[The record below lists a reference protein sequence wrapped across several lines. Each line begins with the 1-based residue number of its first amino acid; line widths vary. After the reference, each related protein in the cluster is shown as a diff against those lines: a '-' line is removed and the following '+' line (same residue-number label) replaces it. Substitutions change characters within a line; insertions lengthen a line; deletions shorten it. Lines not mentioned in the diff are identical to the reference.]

1 MKKKQFVIR
10 LKSLPYGSQT
20 PKYLKS
26 LQSKRIIST
35 RWIDNAR
42 GFASMEE
49 AQALI
54 EKISIQLPR
63 LDLLVEDRDVFNGIE
78 IGDEVLVESY
88 LGDDSS
94 KAIVMKFDAPVGK
107 KVWVRVKFLSDGRE
121 EMHLLTRISKE
132 VK

>member
-10 LKSLPYGSQT
+10 LKPLPYGSQT

-35 RWIDNAR
+35 RLIDNAR
-42 GFASMEE
+42 GFASIEE

-63 LDLLVEDRDVFNGIE
+63 LDLLVEDREAINGIS
-78 IGDEVLVESY
+78 IGDEVMVQHYHGE
-88 LGDDSS
+88 DSS
-94 KAIVMKFDAPVGK
+94 KAIVIKFDAPAGK
-107 KVWVRVKFLSDGRE
+107 KVWARIKFLSDGHE
-121 EMHLLTRISKE
+121 EMYPFSRISKE

>member
-10 LKSLPYGSQT
+10 LKPLPYGSQT

-63 LDLLVEDRDVFNGIE
+63 LDLLVENRDVFNGIE

-94 KAIVMKFDAPVGK
+94 KAIIMKFDAPAGK
-107 KVWVRVKFLSDGRE
+107 KVWARVKFLIDGRE